1 MEKGWYSWEARRRRA
16 RRPER
21 NTARAMSEE
30 NVEIVKAVHP
40 PSGTDLTRLFADDS
54 EAPGRL
60 EAVAPLFHPE
70 FEFVVG
76 ITEEENPAFRGSG
89 GGLAELVEMW
99 REWIEPWEVYWTEV
113 EDFIDAG
120 DDRVLV
126 LIRDHGRLQGSGA
139 EIDLIAASLWTL
151 RNGKIARIEFY
162 VSREQ
167 ALEAAGLRE

>member
-1 MEKGWYSWEARRRRA
+1 
-16 RRPER
+16 
-21 NTARAMSEE
+21 MSKE
-30 NVEIVKAVHP
+30 NVEIVKAAHP
-40 PSGTDLTRLFADDS
+40 PSGTELTRLFADDS

-60 EAVAPLFHPE
+60 EAVAPLLHPE

-89 GGLAELVEMW
+89 GGLTELVEMW
-99 REWIEPWEVYWTEV
+99 REWIESWEVYWTEV

-120 DDRVLV
+120 DDPVLV
-126 LIRDHGRLQGSGA
+126 LIRDHGRLQGSDA
-139 EIDLIAASLWTL
+139 EIDLIGASLWTL

-162 VSREQ
+162 ASRDK

>member
-1 MEKGWYSWEARRRRA
+1 
-16 RRPER
+16 
-21 NTARAMSEE
+21 MSQE
-30 NVEIVKAVHP
+30 NVEVVKAVHP

-76 ITEEENPAFRGSG
+76 ITTEENPAFRGSG
-89 GGLAELVEMW
+89 GGLAELADMW

-126 LIRDHGRLQGSGA
+126 LIRDHGRLPGSDA
-139 EIDLIAASLWTL
+139 EVDVVAASVWTL
-151 RNGKIARIEFY
+151 RDGKIARIEFY
-162 VSREQ
+162 ANREQ
-167 ALEAAGLRE
+167 ALKSVGLRA